1 MVEVGSSNSVSVA
14 RITIVTDVIDVIR
27 LFGFVSWFVIGVVV
41 VGVVVITVI
50 VHTVVVFIITAVVHL
65 FGRWLRARLR
75 ARLVGVV
82 VAMLVVF
89 GDFEPDASFAMENS
103 C

>member
-1 MVEVGSSNSVSVA
+1 MVGVGSLNSVSVA

-50 VHTVVVFIITAVVHL
+50 VHTVVVFIITAL
-65 FGRWLRARLR
+65 FGRWLRAM
-75 ARLVGVV
+75 LVGVV
-82 VAMLVVF
+82 VARLVVF

-103 C
+103 S